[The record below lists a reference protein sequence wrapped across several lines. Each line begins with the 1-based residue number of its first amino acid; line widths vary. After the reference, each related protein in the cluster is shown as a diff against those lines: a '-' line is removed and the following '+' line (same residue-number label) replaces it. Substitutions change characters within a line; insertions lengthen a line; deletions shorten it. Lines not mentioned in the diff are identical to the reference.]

1 VAPLGRLA
9 NSARFAPH
17 LEITSGR
24 VAKRLLRGRVA
35 KRLLRGRVAKHLL
48 RGRVVESI
56 VLWSVLCRTAPGS
69 DGFALAYGE

>member
-17 LEITSGR
+17 LEITS
-24 VAKRLLRGRVA
+24 
-35 KRLLRGRVAKHLL
+35 GRVAKHLL